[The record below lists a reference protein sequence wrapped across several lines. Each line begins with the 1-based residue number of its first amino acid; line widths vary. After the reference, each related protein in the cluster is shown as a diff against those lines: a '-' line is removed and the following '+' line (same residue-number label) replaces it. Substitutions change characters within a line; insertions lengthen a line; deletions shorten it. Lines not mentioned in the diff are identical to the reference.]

1 MIHKAFKVNI
11 NIDRLI
17 SGMLNSYKKDLC
29 FSYTFFAFTG
39 AVIDSKNMVF
49 KKSSYK
55 IAFSESHFLVFGMF
69 IY

>member
-29 FSYTFFAFTG
+29 FSYTFFL
-39 AVIDSKNMVF
+39 
-49 KKSSYK
+49 
-55 IAFSESHFLVFGMF
+55 HLLVR
-69 IY
+69 